1 MAHNVQAPVEYI
13 MKTQQLSGASS
24 DNRAR
29 TKWWIFPSE
38 VFWRREGRWG
48 PIEANGNGV
57 ECFVPPCAPL
67 YAPPSTTNLSSLS
80 SSSHPD
86 PLRQPIY
93 SASYATIHW
102 ICTAL
107 CLRWIYAEREA
118 KADPCRWE
126 NSGLLGWLEPFLSLY
141 NLSCVS

>member
-1 MAHNVQAPVEYI
+1 MGHDEQTSVEYI

-24 DNRAR
+24 DNRTR
-29 TKWWIFPSE
+29 TKWWMFPSE
-38 VFWRREGRWG
+38 VFWRREGWWV

-67 YAPPSTTNLSSLS
+67 YAPAPPPTSPLCPHPHILIHSASPSTL
-80 SSSHPD
+80 P
-86 PLRQPIY
+86 
-93 SASYATIHW
+93 ATPQSIGFV
-102 ICTAL
+102 TAL

-126 NSGLLGWLEPFLSLY
+126 SSGLLGWLEPFLSLY